1 VIKKVSRREVM
12 AEDKT
17 WQKNAGSQIVLD
29 SIFAA
34 LAAVW
39 VTFAIQ
45 DGLHTRLKF
54 VEVGNG

>member
-1 VIKKVSRREVM
+1 M